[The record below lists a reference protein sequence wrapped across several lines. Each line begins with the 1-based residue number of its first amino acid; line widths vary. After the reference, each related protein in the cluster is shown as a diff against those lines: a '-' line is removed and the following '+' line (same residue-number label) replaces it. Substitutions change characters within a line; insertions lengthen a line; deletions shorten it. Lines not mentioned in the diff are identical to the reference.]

1 MFMKGIRLAVLGLCL
16 LALCSCGKEIT
27 KYRIHDDTLISFTEA
42 LGDRTLVSENLT
54 KSEDGRVI
62 TKAEYTYKS
71 KKADEDKVN
80 YLYYLLNHNDATFL
94 GEDIVA
100 LMSRDTECAVMVKT
114 WSEGDTFT
122 ISITRPNLETGEE

>member
-1 MFMKGIRLAVLGLCL
+1 MKGIRLAALGLCL

-27 KYRIHDDTLISFTEA
+27 KYRVHDDMLISFTEA
-42 LGDRTLVSENLT
+42 LGERKLVSENLT
-54 KSEDGRVI
+54 KSEDGRII

-71 KKADEDKVN
+71 DKADEDKVN

-94 GEDIVA
+94 GEDVVA

-122 ISITRPNLETGEE
+122 ISITRPNLQNGEE